1 MRISSSRWFTAAVLA
16 GVVSTVAIAGAQ
28 KPGSAEVALEAAAK
42 TEMVDGDL
50 RGAIARYRT
59 IIATYAADHAV
70 AARALVRMA
79 QCYEKLGDQEVA
91 EARKAYERILRD
103 YPDQKE
109 AVSVAR
115 ARLGSKE
122 SALQSGATSSRKVW
136 TLTGGAV
143 VYGTVS
149 HDGRYLPYSD
159 FSVPGGNGEL
169 FLHDTA
175 TGTDRRIT
183 HEVEQFASEFAWD
196 VTFSPDDTQLA
207 YAWSNGKHHELRII
221 GVQVAGVSR
230 PRVLFSNPEVPRI
243 APGNWSLDGQWLA
256 VRLTRRDKTEQIALV
271 AVKDGSLRV
280 LKSQPRSDTSKL
292 FFSPDSKYLAYDLPT
307 GDSGTRRDVFVLALD
322 GSREIPAVVHP
333 ADDGLMGWSPD
344 GRQLLFTSDRT
355 GSRGLWALAVV
366 DGKPQGAPEQ
376 IKADIAGGSM
386 GLTSGGALYS
396 LVHHSNFTGVIRSDI
411 QVAAFD
417 FEKGQFLSK
426 PTLAVEAFVG
436 ANNFPAWS
444 PDGKSLAFLSGRA
457 GGRSGYVIMIL
468 SPDTGQLRELHPPV
482 SISIMAAWSQLMR
495 WSPDGLSLAVPATD
509 VQGRQGLFRIDAT
522 TGEASPIV
530 FGSPGPTGGGTP
542 TPSRALNPVW
552 APDGKKIYYLRFDP
566 GDGFT
571 VVIERELSSG
581 SEKEVI
587 RRSRRAIPM
596 DVALSPDGRYWAALD
611 GDWFA
616 GSPAEPGV
624 TRKWSVLLIPASGGE
639 PKELMRGESHGAGV
653 LMWAPDSRSCYVYS
667 IKSKS
672 TGAREVWRVGID
684 GTEPQRLGLDVGFLG
699 NPATSDQRLHPHPDG
714 KRVAFAAAE
723 PAKPDEVWVLENFLP
738 TLNKRK

>member
-1 MRISSSRWFTAAVLA
+1 MRISCSRWFTAAVL
-16 GVVSTVAIAGAQ
+16 GGIVSAVAIAGAQ
-28 KPGSAEVALEAAAK
+28 KPGRAEVSLEAAAK
-42 TEMVDGDL
+42 KEMVDGDL
-50 RGAIARYRT
+50 KGAIALYRE

-70 AARALVRMA
+70 AAKALVRMG
-79 QCYEKLGDQEVA
+79 QCYDKLGDLEA
-91 EARKAYERILRD
+91 GEARKAYERVLRD

-115 ARLGSKE
+115 ARLGSTE
-122 SALQSGATSSRKVW
+122 SVQRAGAMSSRQVW
-136 TLTGGAV
+136 TRPSSATF
-143 VYGTVS
+143 YGTVS
-149 HDGRYLPYSD
+149 HDGRYLPYTD
-159 FSVPGGNGEL
+159 WAVPGGNGEL
-169 FLHDTA
+169 FLHDMT
-175 TGTDRRIT
+175 TRVDRRIT
-183 HEVEQFASEFAWD
+183 HEVEEFASEFAWD

-221 GVQVAGVSR
+221 GVQASGVSR
-230 PRVLFSNPEVPRI
+230 PRVLFSNPGVPRI
-243 APGNWSLDGQWLA
+243 APGDWSADGQWLA
-256 VRLTRRDKTEQIALV
+256 VRLTREDKTAQIGIV
-271 AVKDGSLRV
+271 AVKDGSLRI
-280 LKSQPRSDTSKL
+280 LKSSSRSDSSKL

-307 GDSGTRRDVFVLALD
+307 TDTERRRDVFVLAID

-333 ADDGLMGWSPD
+333 ADDALMGWSPD
-344 GRQLLFTSDRT
+344 GRQLLFSSDRT
-355 GSRGLWALAVV
+355 GSGGLWALGFV
-366 DGKPQGAPEQ
+366 DGKPQGIPEQ
-376 IKADIAGGSM
+376 IKADLAGGSM
-386 GLTSGGALYS
+386 GLTSRGALYL
-396 LVHHSNFTGVIRSDI
+396 LVRHSNFTGVIRSDI

-426 PTLAVEAFVG
+426 PRLAVETFVG

-495 WSPDGLSLAVPATD
+495 WSPDGLSMAVPATD
-509 VQGRQGLFRIDAT
+509 AQGRQGIFRIDAT

-530 FGSPGPTGGGTP
+530 FGSPGPTGAGAP

-552 APDGKKIYYLRFDP
+552 APDGRKIYYLRVDP

-581 SEKEVI
+581 NEREVI
-587 RRSRRAIPM
+587 RRSRRALPM

-611 GDWFA
+611 GDWFV

-667 IKSKS
+667 IKDKS

-684 GTEPQRLGLDVGFLG
+684 GTEPQRLGLDVGVLG

-714 KRVAFAAAE
+714 KRVAFASAE
-723 PAKPDEVWVLENFLP
+723 PAKPDEVWALENFLP
-738 TLNKRK
+738 ALNKRK

>member
-1 MRISSSRWFTAAVLA
+1 MRFNRSYWILTVVLGAVVWGAAF
-16 GVVSTVAIAGAQ
+16 AGAQ

-42 TEMVDGDL
+42 KEMVDGDL
-50 RGAIARYRT
+50 RGAITQYRT
-59 IIATYAADHAV
+59 IIATYAADHA
-70 AARALVRMA
+70 AAAKALVRMA
-79 QCYEKLGDQEVA
+79 QCYEKLGDLEA
-91 EARKAYERILRD
+91 GEARKAYERVLRD

-122 SALQSGATSSRKVW
+122 PAQQAGAMSSRRVW
-136 TLTGGAV
+136 TLPGSAV

-159 FSVPGGNGEL
+159 WAVPGGNGEL
-169 FLHDTA
+169 FLHDMT
-175 TGTDRRIT
+175 TGVDRRIT
-183 HEVEQFASEFAWD
+183 HEVEEFASEFAWD

-221 GVQVAGVSR
+221 GLQTSAVSR
-230 PRVLFSNPEVPRI
+230 PRVLFSNPKVPRI
-243 APGNWSLDGQWLA
+243 APGDWSADGQWLA
-256 VRLTRRDKTEQIALV
+256 VRLTGQDKTEQIGVV
-271 AVKDGSLRV
+271 AIKDGSLRV
-280 LKSQPRSDTSKL
+280 LRSQPRSDSSRL
-292 FFSPDSKYLAYDLPT
+292 FFSPDSRYLAYDLP
-307 GDSGTRRDVFVLALD
+307 GKDSGTRRDVFVLAVD

-333 ADDGLMGWSPD
+333 ADDALMGWSPD

-355 GSRGLWALAVV
+355 GSRGLWALAFV
-366 DGKPQGAPEQ
+366 DGKSQGAPEQ

-386 GLTSGGALYS
+386 GLTSRGALYL

-411 QVAAFD
+411 QAAAFD

-426 PTLAVEAFVG
+426 PTLAVETFVG

-468 SPDTGQLRELHPPV
+468 SPDTGQLRELHLQV
-482 SISIMAAWSQLMR
+482 NISIMAAWSQLMR

-530 FGSPGPTGGGTP
+530 LGSPGPTGGGTP

-552 APDGKKIYYLRFDP
+552 APDGRKIYYLRFDP

-581 SEKEVI
+581 NEKEVI

-596 DVALSPDGRYWAALD
+596 DVDLSPDGRYWAALD
-611 GDWFA
+611 GDWFV

-667 IKSKS
+667 IKDKS

-684 GTEPQRLGLDVGFLG
+684 GTEPQRLGLDVGVLG

-714 KRVAFAAAE
+714 RWVAFASAE
-723 PAKPDEVWVLENFLP
+723 PAKPDEVWALENFLP
-738 TLNKRK
+738 ALNKRK